1 MQLVEGYELEPFK
14 ADLKSI
20 SRELSGRR
28 RRIQELTK
36 SYLISDEPTL
46 VADAHELLNEADEVV
61 SRGQKRIRRILQRL
75 GMVLAGWQSGPASP
89 RPSRRRYRWTFFLSS
104 GDPEGTVKNERVP
117 EPELRGGQGR
127 ICPEERETWRRYCG
141 AWVEPRPMTVAGPL
155 SKESLWSI

>member
-1 MQLVEGYELEPFK
+1 VQLVEGYELEPFK

-46 VADAHELLNEADEVV
+46 AADAHELLNEADEVV

-75 GMVLAGWQSGPASP
+75 GMVLAGSEAGSPGQQAPAQAGGGTDGRFFFQVEIRRGP
-89 RPSRRRYRWTFFLSS
+89 
-104 GDPEGTVKNERVP
+104 
-117 EPELRGGQGR
+117 
-127 ICPEERETWRRYCG
+127 
-141 AWVEPRPMTVAGPL
+141 
-155 SKESLWSI
+155 